1 MSRISGLEQEQKS
14 FLFKM
19 LQSILPTKERLHRI
33 GKVQSPSCILCQDPV
48 DTLEHLVTCQYST
61 AVTTPLLQFLISQ
74 DSSISPRDIIT
85 LNIKTTESM
94 ELPAVWL
101 ISTCLIL
108 VWEERILEEE
118 QAWRHAEQNSKL
130 KLSCLSALSG
140 NTIPC
145 TTVLYFWMKL

>member
-1 MSRISGLEQEQKS
+1 MAENGFLELSFSKCSNLSSQPKSVSIGLAR
-14 FLFKM
+14 FN
-19 LQSILPTKERLHRI
+19 LPLAYFA
-33 GKVQSPSCILCQDPV
+33 

-74 DSSISPRDIIT
+74 DSSISPGDIIT

-108 VWEERILEEE
+108 VWEERILGRRASLETC
-118 QAWRHAEQNSKL
+118 RAELKAKVELLKCTKWKHYSLHNS
-130 KLSCLSALSG
+130 A
-140 NTIPC
+140 
-145 TTVLYFWMKL
+145 VLLDEIINLHFC